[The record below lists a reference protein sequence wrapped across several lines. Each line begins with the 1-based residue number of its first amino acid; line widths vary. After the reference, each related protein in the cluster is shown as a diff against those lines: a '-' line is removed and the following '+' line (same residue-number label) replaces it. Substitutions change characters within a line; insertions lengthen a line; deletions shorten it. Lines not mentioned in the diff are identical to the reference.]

1 MERRSWL
8 ADGALALGLAGFGV
22 VGTISAAEGMPA
34 ARALDA
40 VGIAL
45 VVVTAAVL
53 GVRRRLPL
61 TTLAVA
67 TAATAGYLIAGYP
80 YGPIL
85 VAFFVAVYSVA
96 VHVELPRAAV
106 AAGVAMAAIVS
117 HVVVNDSPLGAYGLV
132 PAAAWVVVPFAAG
145 VTLRVLRDAR
155 RRDRAEMI
163 RQHVSDERLRVA
175 QEVHD
180 VVGHGLVAIKMQ
192 ADVALHLLE
201 RKPEQA
207 HAALRTIS
215 TTTTAALD
223 ELRATLT
230 TVRRGDGADRTPAP
244 GLARVDELARR
255 MREAGLDVAVHV
267 TGVAR
272 AVPAAVDLAGYRVVQ
287 ESLTNVLRHSGAR
300 VARVAIAYE
309 TDAVIITV
317 TNPPGVASPA
327 GDGAGLGLAGMRER
341 VTALA
346 GTFQAATTPDGG
358 FEVRAVLPADGAA
371 QVSNGAADAADTA
384 EDAP

>member
-1 MERRSWL
+1 MKDRHVGRRSWL
-8 ADGALALGLAGFGV
+8 ADGALAFGLIGFGV
-22 VGTISAAEGMPA
+22 VGTIGAAEGMPA

-85 VAFFVAVYSVA
+85 VAFFVAVYTVA
-96 VHVELPRAAV
+96 VHIELRRAAV
-106 AAGVAMAAIVS
+106 AAGVALVALVS
-117 HVVVNDSPLGAYGLV
+117 HVVVHGSPLGVYGLV

-145 VTLRVLRDAR
+145 VTLRLLRDAR
-155 RRDRAEMI
+155 RRDRAETI

-215 TTTTAALD
+215 TTSTAALD

-230 TVRRGDGADRTPAP
+230 TVRRGDGSVSGRTPAP
-244 GLARVDELARR
+244 GLAQVEELAQR
-255 MREAGLDVAVHV
+255 MREAGLDVSVRV
-267 TGVAR
+267 TGTPR
-272 AVPAAVDLAGYRVVQ
+272 AMSAAVDLACYRIVQ
-287 ESLTNVLRHSGAR
+287 ESLTNVLRHSGAQ
-300 VARVAIAYE
+300 VAHVDIDYE
-309 TDAVIITV
+309 TDAVIVTV

-341 VTALA
+341 VAALG
-346 GTFQAATTPDGG
+346 GTFHAAATPDGG
-358 FEVRAVLPADGAA
+358 FEVRATLPA
-371 QVSNGAADAADTA
+371 A
-384 EDAP
+384 EGTP